1 MTKWLAVSAMLVSQ
15 AVWVYA
21 QNGWV
26 ICIHADGEARTEPA
40 GDSCCDAA
48 RADRQADDAS
58 GPWIQGSDDC
68 ACSDYALSFTAPQ
81 ITRTARIDIPV
92 VQTILLLPNLW
103 AASQFGAQPTFDLTD
118 HGPPR
123 AGPLDH
129 LETVVLRI

>member
-26 ICIHADGEARTEPA
+26 ICVHADGEVLTEPA
-40 GDSCCDAA
+40 GDSCCDTAKTA
-48 RADRQADDAS
+48 GQADGNS
-58 GPWIQGSDDC
+58 GPGILGSDDC

-81 ITRTARIDIPV
+81 ITRTARIEIPI
-92 VQTILLLPNLW
+92 VQTIFLLPNVW
-103 AASQFGAQPTFDLTD
+103 ADFRFEAQPPVALTE

-129 LETVVLRI
+129 L

>member
-1 MTKWLAVSAMLVSQ
+1 MMKWFAVSAMLLSQ

-26 ICIHADGEARTEPA
+26 ICIHADGEAWTEPA

-48 RADRQADDAS
+48 RADRPADDSS
-58 GPWIQGSDDC
+58 GPRLLGSDDC
-68 ACSDYALSFTAPQ
+68 ACSDYALSFTAPH

-92 VQTILLLPNLW
+92 VQTIFLLPNLW
-103 AASQFGAQPTFDLTD
+103 ANPLFEEHPAADLSD
-118 HGPPR
+118 HGLPR

-129 LETVVLRI
+129 LQTVVLRI

>member
-1 MTKWLAVSAMLVSQ
+1 MTKWLAVSAMLLSQ

-26 ICIHADGEARTEPA
+26 ICIHSDGEARTEPA

-48 RADRQADDAS
+48 RADRPSDDAS

-92 VQTILLLPNLW
+92 VQTIFLLPNLW
-103 AASQFGAQPTFDLTD
+103 TAFLFEGQLHFDLAD